1 MVGIFKTFCTT
12 LETTKYPNIPIKN
25 RNTVLKIFC
34 KFSFKDKSFILY
46 KLIKT
51 PTIYK
56 LIKEGASI
64 VTEPQDIF
72 NYLNWEI
79 EDKTASEKNK
89 TTDFLDN
96 EEKVYKTL
104 SLDPS
109 TLDEIISKTN
119 LSAEEI
125 LITLTT
131 LELKG
136 FIQKTGTQQYAR
148 TLKK

>member
-1 MVGIFKTFCTT
+1 MEK
-12 LETTKYPNIPIKN
+12 
-25 RNTVLKIFC
+25 
-34 KFSFKDKSFILY
+34 
-46 KLIKT
+46 
-51 PTIYK
+51 
-56 LIKEGASI
+56 AH
-64 VTEPQDIF
+64 IF